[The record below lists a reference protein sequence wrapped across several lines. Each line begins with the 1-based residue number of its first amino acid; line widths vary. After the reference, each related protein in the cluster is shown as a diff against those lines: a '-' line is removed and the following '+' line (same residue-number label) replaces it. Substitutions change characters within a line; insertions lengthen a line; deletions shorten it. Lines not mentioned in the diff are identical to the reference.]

1 MMKELTLSQL
11 YALLTHPDENVRSEA
26 GKEFVEWCIDK
37 GWYWPLLDES
47 FPEEIRTL
55 GQKYIKEAVEN
66 YKNRCIREGWYEG
79 LERLI
84 KDERIPEDIRNSAG
98 KELVEIY
105 YREGMLFD
113 LVSLVEESV
122 PRYVRELA
130 EESAKNL
137 VRNWRN
143 YITFEEFL

>member
-11 YALLTHPDENVRSEA
+11 YALLKDPYKKEEA
-26 GKEFVEWCIDK
+26 GEEIVRRYVER
-37 GWYWPLLDES
+37 GFYWPLLDES
-47 FPEEIRTL
+47 FPEEIRNL
-55 GQKYIKEAVEN
+55 GQKYIKEAIEN

-84 KDERIPEDIRNSAG
+84 KDERIPEDIRNSIG
-98 KELVEIY
+98 RELVETY

-113 LVSLVEESV
+113 LVSLVEEGV
-122 PRYVRELA
+122 PKYVRELA